1 MRKTLILLFLG
12 CLCLTAVAQATR
24 PRPHFRPDWVFQAPR
39 PGNGTYLYVV
49 EHGEG
54 RTKREAINQALGR
67 VFQSTANRIGQA
79 ISTEEINKAV
89 QAGTDF
95 EVIARNMK
103 VPINKVC
110 EFPVQDTL
118 TNSWTMYV
126 LCQVAKAGN
135 ITPEFEATDECTKHE
150 RFDTALKRWKEEQE
164 KIEADRIAQE
174 QAALKAHKK
183 EQASDNTKAF
193 FASMFIPGMGQMM
206 KGSKYGEKKY
216 VGEGVG
222 ILLSELVLL
231 GAGTGSY
238 LYAQKQNDLLK
249 GWGVDYETYN
259 NAQKMKKIFT
269 YTSYGC
275 FGAAVVIWGV
285 NLYRACAIKKKDYAF
300 YPTVIP
306 TTNYDYALG
315 VGGTIKF

>member
-1 MRKTLILLFLG
+1 MKKTLTLLFIG
-12 CLCLTAVAQATR
+12 CLSLAAVAQTTR
-24 PRPHFRPDWVFQAPR
+24 PRPAFRPDWVFQAPR
-39 PGNGTYLYVV
+39 PSNGTYLYVV

-54 RTKREAINQALGR
+54 NTKREAINQALGR
-67 VFQSTANRIGQA
+67 VFQSTANRIGQV
-79 ISTEEINKAV
+79 ISTDEINKAV
-89 QAGTDF
+89 QSGTDF

-150 RFDTALKRWKEEQE
+150 RFETALKRWREEQE
-164 KIEADRIAQE
+164 QIAAAKEAEER
-174 QAALKAHKK
+174 AAVKAKVK
-183 EQASDNTKAF
+183 EIRSDNTKAF
-193 FASMFIPGMGQMM
+193 FASFFIPGMGQMI

-216 VGEGVG
+216 IGEGVG
-222 ILLSELVLL
+222 FLLTELVLV

-238 LYAQKQNDLLK
+238 LYAKKQNDLLN
-249 GWGVDYETYN
+249 GWGVDYKTYN
-259 NAQKMKKIFT
+259 SAQKKKKIFT

-275 FGAAVVIWGV
+275 FGAAALIWGI

-300 YPTVIP
+300 YPAVIQ
-306 TTNYDYALG
+306 TTNNDYAFG
-315 VGGTIKF
+315 MGGTIKF

>member
-1 MRKTLILLFLG
+1 MKKTLILLFLG
-12 CLCLTAVAQATR
+12 CLSLTTVAQAMR
-24 PRPHFRPDWVFQAPR
+24 PRPQFRPDWVFQAPR

-54 RTKREAINQALGR
+54 NTKREAINQALGR

-79 ISTEEINKAV
+79 ISTDEINKAV
-89 QAGTDF
+89 QEGTDY

-150 RFDTALKRWKEEQE
+150 RFD
-164 KIEADRIAQE
+164 
-174 QAALKAHKK
+174 AALKKWK
-183 EQASDNTKAF
+183 EDQDQIAAAKDAEVRAAIKARKREMHSDNAKAF
-193 FASMFIPGMGQMM
+193 FASFFIPGMGQMM
-206 KGSKYGEKKY
+206 KGSKYEEKKY
-216 VGEGVG
+216 IGEGVG
-222 ILLSELVLL
+222 ILLSELVLV

-238 LYAQKQNDLLK
+238 LYAQKQNELLK
-249 GWGVDYETYN
+249 GWGVDYDTYN
-259 NAQKMKKIFT
+259 SAQKKKKIFT

-306 TTNYDYALG
+306 TANYDYAFG